1 MIKYTKCNLVGVK
14 NMNQKF
20 SMFSKKALKYRELA
34 DKFEKTGY
42 LRTIY
47 KCNEFVIVFLSNCCY
62 YIIYYD
68 SGLAVNIRPDALL
81 QVIENPKRT
90 LKAFRK
96 LPPKLKARTGFYIH
110 SDKIEEVFIRVKEII
125 AKQPEIACY
134 SPDMEKEVFDK
145 YGYPETLFFG
155 KQIG

>member
-1 MIKYTKCNLVGVK
+1 
-14 NMNQKF
+14 MNQKF
-20 SMFSKKALKYRELA
+20 SMFSKKALKYRELT
-34 DKFEKTGY
+34 DEFEKTGY

-125 AKQPEIACY
+125 AKQPERACY
-134 SPDMEKEVFDK
+134 SPNMEKEVFDK
-145 YGYPETLFFG
+145 YGYPETLFG
-155 KQIG
+155 ENK